1 MSDTV
6 NQLQLLQQ
14 NMESLM
20 EQKRAMQE
28 QLFELDSAMQSL
40 PGSKQSYKIVG
51 KLLIA
56 KDVNELQTELKEEHN
71 QFELQ
76 MNEIETQ
83 ERAIKEKMQTLQK
96 ELLEETKQ

>member
-6 NQLQLLQQ
+6 NQLQLLQK

-20 EQKRAMQE
+20 EQKHEMQE
-28 QLFELDSAMQSL
+28 HLFELDSAMQSL
-40 PGSKQSYKIVG
+40 PESKQSYKIVG

-56 KDVNELQTELKEEHN
+56 KDASELQVELKEEKK

-76 MNEIETQ
+76 MKEIETQ
-83 ERAIKEKMQTLQK
+83 EIAIKDKMQSLQK
-96 ELLEETKQ
+96 KLLETTK